1 MKAKQIKLLRKWL
14 KLTQE
19 EFAQA
24 LGATV
29 STVNR
34 WENNKNKPS
43 KMALEKINMLQQ
55 EKEGINAIES

>member
-14 KLTQE
+14 KFTQE

-24 LGATV
+24 IGATV

-34 WENNKNKPS
+34 WENNRNKPS
-43 KMALEKINMLQQ
+43 KMALEKIKTLL
-55 EKEGINAIES
+55 EVKENASES